1 MEWVP
6 DEGRV
11 LDFSNPFITYIYLL
25 FYSMA
30 LVAFLFFLS
39 TFFNNREYF
48 VLITINEFIRCFH
61 QFVLPINFFDR
72 DFTSWSWELFF
83 FSFQPIYFFQFL
95 LGLFFPFSLC
105 TFISL
110 FLFFFGLFLPFLFGL
125 LFNRG
130 HILDFFQFFFHEFFS
145 V

>member
-72 DFTSWSWELFF
+72 DFTSWSWNSFF
-83 FSFQPIYFFQFL
+83 CVFQFN
-95 LGLFFPFSLC
+95 FSNIYLS
-105 TFISL
+105 FYIPL
-110 FLFFFGLFLPFLFGL
+110 LFGL
-125 LFNRG
+125 LFPFS
-130 HILDFFQFFFHEFFS
+130 IWTFFPYQTTS
-145 V
+145 Q